1 MKKIFFTTIVF
12 CVSFAVNANVIING
26 TRVIYPKDNKEVI
39 VQLYNN
45 GDSPSLVQSWI
56 DDGDINSTPETSK
69 APFLVSPPVVKVDGH
84 SGQQVGLKLLGN
96 TLPSDK
102 ESMFY
107 LNVLDIPPT
116 PDNLN
121 GMNTIQMAI
130 RSRIKV
136 IVRPKEISS
145 IKNTPSTQLIVSKN
159 SNGVQLDNKGAYFIN
174 IANIICGQD
183 SFLKEPLILRPFT
196 RENID
201 TIRKVDVE
209 EKCNLTYVDD
219 LGAYTKVVFTI
230 K

>member
-45 GDSPSLVQSWI
+45 GNSPSLVQSWI

-84 SGQQVGLKLLGN
+84 SGQQVGLKLLEN

-136 IVRPKEISS
+136 IVRPKEISP

-159 SNGVQLDNKGAYFIN
+159 SNGVQLDNKGPYFIN

-183 SFLKEPLILRPFT
+183 SFLKEPFILRPFT
-196 RENID
+196 RETID

-209 EKCNLTYVDD
+209 EKCNVTYVDD